1 MSLSLNELEVHM
13 ADPAV
18 LCCRRPAGTV
28 LSAQDFEDPTI
39 FDDMVE
45 SNLMTLN
52 DDGLTI
58 GQALGGTLK
67 SDGEA
72 LTQLTAD
79 LVEGS
84 ATAAPSEPEASAEAS
99 ADAVSAGATPVVPA
113 TPAVPAPPLA
123 ALAGAPA
130 DTPSGY
136 IHLHL
141 DKAEGLDLVF
151 PAGAGLSANIAQTAT
166 ATPAAAYALD
176 AAESELA
183 PEERVMRTLVKKD
196 YPVSS
201 VVIGQT
207 TSYAD
212 GVLSID
218 GALIEAAE
226 QADPLV
232 KKVTMDVIAPEDR
245 HVYSNTIMDVIPI
258 AAKAEGSLGEG
269 VTNVLSGAVFVLT
282 GMDEAGVQIHEFG
295 SCEGFLD
302 EKIRYGRPGCPDEG
316 DIMIRVDVQ
325 IEQGTGMERRGPFAA
340 HSACD
345 AIVHAIREQIKDLSE
360 QTPIAQETFKDV
372 RRKDRPRVVLV
383 KEIMGQGAMH
393 DNLLVPT
400 EPCGVQGGEKNVDM
414 GNVPVVLSPN
424 EVLDGGIHALAC
436 IGPATKE
443 ITRHFFREPLV
454 EALQTDEELDLTG
467 VVFIG
472 SPQVNDEKSFVSGRL
487 GSLIEAMEVDGAII
501 TTEGFGN
508 NHIDFSEN
516 IAAIGS
522 RGVPVVGV
530 TFAAY
535 QGQLVVG
542 NKYMDA
548 MIELNKDP
556 GGFENE
562 ILADNTL
569 TEDDAERAIL
579 MLKTK
584 MAGIPIAAPERK
596 WDESVI
602 EANQALV

>member
-1 MSLSLNELEVHM
+1 MSLSKETLEAHLN
-13 ADPAV
+13 DPAV

-28 LSAQDFEDPTI
+28 LSAADFEDPTI
-39 FDDMVE
+39 FPDLVD
-45 SNLMTLN
+45 SNLMTLKEG
-52 DDGLTI
+52 GLTI
-58 GQALGGTLK
+58 QQALGATLVN
-67 SDGEA
+67 DGEA
-72 LTQLTAD
+72 LTQLTPDLLDGVKEVPAEEPAD
-79 LVEGS
+79 ETSDDDGADDESEPCSCCAS
-84 ATAAPSEPEASAEAS
+84 ASVAPVAAPAS
-99 ADAVSAGATPVVPA
+99 D
-113 TPAVPAPPLA
+113 
-123 ALAGAPA
+123 
-130 DTPSGY
+130 GY
-136 IHLHL
+136 VHLHL

-151 PAGAGLSANIAQTAT
+151 PAGGAPVAGAPVPPSAPTSA
-166 ATPAAAYALD
+166 PAP
-176 AAESELA
+176 AEE
-183 PEERVMRTLVKKD
+183 PEPAEKVMRTLVKKD
-196 YPVSS
+196 YPVTK
-201 VVIGQT
+201 VVIGDA

-212 GVLSID
+212 GVLTID
-218 GALIEAAE
+218 ESLVEAAKK
-226 QADPLV
+226 ADPLV
-232 KKVTMDVIAPEDR
+232 KDVEMTIIDPSDR
-245 HVYSNTIMDVIPI
+245 HVYSNTIMDVIPV
-258 AAKAEGSLGEG
+258 AAKAEGKLGEG

-282 GMDEAGVQIHEFG
+282 GMDEAGVQVHEFG
-295 SCEGFLD
+295 SCEGYMD

-316 DIMIRVDVQ
+316 DIMIRVDVKIQ
-325 IEQGTGMERRGPFAA
+325 EGTGMERRGPFAA
-340 HSACD
+340 HSAVD
-345 AIVHAIREQIKDLSE
+345 VIVHACREAIKNLDGVKPVKE
-360 QTPIAQETFKDV
+360 ETFRDV
-372 RRKDRPRVVLV
+372 KRPGKPRVVLV

-400 EPCGVQGGEKNVDM
+400 EPCGVKGGQKNVDL

-443 ITRHFFREPLV
+443 ITRHFFREPMV

-472 SPQVNDEKSFVSGRL
+472 SPQVNDEKTFVSERL
-487 GSLIEAMEVDGAII
+487 GALIEAMEVDGAIV

-556 GGFENE
+556 EGFENE
-562 ILADNTL
+562 ILADNT
-569 TEDDAERAIL
+569 TTPEDAARAIL

-584 MAGIPIAAPERK
+584 MAGIPIEPPEHK
-596 WDESVI
+596 WDEAVI
-602 EANQALV
+602 EANKKLVK

>member
-1 MSLSLNELEVHM
+1 MSLTQEALNAHLG
-13 ADPAV
+13 DPAV
-18 LCCRRPAGTV
+18 LCCRRPAGTQ
-28 LSAQDFEDPTI
+28 LSAQDFEDPSI

-45 SNLMTLN
+45 SNLMTLSPE
-52 DDGLTI
+52 GVSI
-58 GQALGGTLK
+58 EEALGCTLV

-79 LVEGS
+79 MLEGIDVKTGGGAGLLTDGAEKPSQPESLDVEMPDT
-84 ATAAPSEPEASAEAS
+84 ATTTAY
-99 ADAVSAGATPVVPA
+99 AGAKLMADGMVHLHVDKSEGLDFQFPISA
-113 TPAVPAPPLA
+113 F
-123 ALAGAPA
+123 GAPA
-130 DTPSGY
+130 YSSLELGSINSGSS
-136 IHLHL
+136 
-141 DKAEGLDLVF
+141 DV
-151 PAGAGLSANIAQTAT
+151 
-166 ATPAAAYALD
+166 PAAQG
-176 AAESELA
+176 ESE
-183 PEERVMRTLVKKD
+183 RVLRTLVKKHYRVNEVLVAD
-196 YPVSS
+196 E
-201 VVIGQT
+201 
-207 TSYAD
+207 TSYHD

-218 GALIEAAE
+218 RSLLDDAKR
-226 QADPLV
+226 ADPLV
-232 KKVTMDVIAPEDR
+232 KAISIDVITPEDR

-258 AAKAEGSLGEG
+258 AAKAEGKLGEG

-295 SCEGFLD
+295 SCEGYID
-302 EKIRYGRPGCPDEG
+302 EKIRYGRPGCPDDD

-325 IEQGTGMERRGPFAA
+325 IEEGTGMERRGPFAA

-345 AIVHAIREQIKDLSE
+345 VIIRAIRGMITDLSGE
-360 QTPIAQETFKDV
+360 AMSKQEIFKDV
-372 RRKDRPRVVLV
+372 RRKERPRIVLV

-454 EALQTDEELDLTG
+454 EALQTDPELDLTG

-472 SPQVNDEKSFVSGRL
+472 SPQVNDEKSYVSGRL
-487 GSLIEAMEVDGAII
+487 GALIEAMEVDGAII

-516 IAAIGS
+516 IEAIGS

-548 MIELNKDP
+548 MIELNKDRN
-556 GGFENE
+556 GFENE

-569 TEDDAERAIL
+569 TVDDAQRAIL

-584 MAGIPIAAPERK
+584 MSGIPIEPPERR
-596 WDESVI
+596 WDEGVI
-602 EANQALV
+602 KGNQGLLK

>member
-1 MSLSLNELEVHM
+1 MSLSQETLEAHLN
-13 ADPAV
+13 DPAV

-28 LSAQDFEDPTI
+28 LSAADFEDPTI
-39 FDDMVE
+39 FPDLVE
-45 SNLMTLN
+45 SNLMTLK
-52 DDGLTI
+52 DGGLTI
-58 GQALGGTLK
+58 KQALGATLIN
-67 SDGEA
+67 DGEA
-72 LTQLTAD
+72 LTQLTPDLLDGVSDDEPEDAEPAD
-79 LVEGS
+79 EAS
-84 ATAAPSEPEASAEAS
+84 DEEPCCCAPAAPTAT
-99 ADAVSAGATPVVPA
+99 VS
-113 TPAVPAPPLA
+113 
-123 ALAGAPA
+123 
-130 DTPSGY
+130 DGY
-136 IHLHL
+136 VHLHL
-141 DKAEGLDLVF
+141 DKAEGLDLSF
-151 PAGAGLSANIAQTAT
+151 PVGGAPVAGVPVS
-166 ATPAAAYALD
+166 PAEAP
-176 AAESELA
+176 AESEPA
-183 PEERVMRTLVKKD
+183 ERVMRTLVKKD
-196 YPVSS
+196 YPVRD
-201 VVIGQT
+201 VKLGNV

-212 GVLSID
+212 GVLTID
-218 GALIEAAE
+218 ESLVEAAKA
-226 QADPLV
+226 ADPLV
-232 KKVTMDVIAPEDR
+232 KDVSMKVIKPEDR

-258 AAKAEGSLGEG
+258 AAKSEGKLGEG

-282 GMDEAGVQIHEFG
+282 GMDEAGVQVHEFG
-295 SCEGFLD
+295 SCEGYMD
-302 EKIRYGRPGCPDEG
+302 EKIRYGRPGCPDDD
-316 DIMIRVDVQ
+316 DIMIRVDVKIQ
-325 IEQGTGMERRGPFAA
+325 EGTGMERRGPFAA

-345 AIVHAIREQIKDLSE
+345 VIVHACREQIKNLTGVATVGE
-360 QTPIAQETFKDV
+360 ETFKDV
-372 RRKDRPRVVLV
+372 KRPGKPRVVLV

-400 EPCGVQGGEKNVDM
+400 EPCGVKGGQKNVDL

-472 SPQVNDEKSFVSGRL
+472 SPQVNDEKTFVSERL
-487 GSLIEAMEVDGAII
+487 GALIEAMEVDGAIV

-556 GGFENE
+556 EGFENE

-569 TEDDAERAIL
+569 TEDDAARAIL

-584 MAGIPIAAPERK
+584 MAGIPIEAPEHK

-602 EANQALV
+602 EANQKFV